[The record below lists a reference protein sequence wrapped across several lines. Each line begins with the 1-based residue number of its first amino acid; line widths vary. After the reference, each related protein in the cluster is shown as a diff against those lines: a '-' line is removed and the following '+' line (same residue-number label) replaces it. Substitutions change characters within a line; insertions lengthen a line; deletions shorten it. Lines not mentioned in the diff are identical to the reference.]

1 MFGLVVQI
9 WRLEFRR
16 LVFSSTKNGW
26 PGSVSFFTYI
36 LWLIFLFR
44 LRFIFPLFLGMVL
57 YANEF
62 KTKEKQKLTEI
73 IKKKLTATYVSRV
86 LRLHLFSEVLKWSTG
101 VYLDPFWLLLG
112 HDSII
117 NNLCV
122 CFFPGCSRESRKE
135 TVLNQKISN
144 SS

>member
-1 MFGLVVQI
+1 MVVQI

-26 PGSVSFFTYI
+26 PGSVSFFTYM

-44 LRFIFPLFLGMVL
+44 LRFIFPLFLGMVM

-73 IKKKLTATYVSRV
+73 KKK
-86 LRLHLFSEVLKWSTG
+86 
-101 VYLDPFWLLLG
+101 
-112 HDSII
+112 
-117 NNLCV
+117 N
-122 CFFPGCSRESRKE
+122 
-135 TVLNQKISN
+135 
-144 SS
+144 

>member
-26 PGSVSFFTYI
+26 PGSVSFFTYM
-36 LWLIFLFR
+36 LWWFFLFR
-44 LRFIFPLFLGMVL
+44 LRFIFPLFLRMVT

-73 IKKKLTATYVSRV
+73 KKLTATYMFQEFCVFIFSR
-86 LRLHLFSEVLKWSTG
+86 RCLKWGTG
-101 VYLDPFWLLLG
+101 VYLVPFWLLLG
-112 HDSII
+112 HDSSI